1 MLAMVETH
9 LVSSLSTSISYC
21 LLQFDEL
28 GFFFFFF
35 LGVSLKIVIAF
46 FVVKSVRTLVFIKEK
61 R

>member
-28 GFFFFFF
+28 GFFFQ
-35 LGVSLKIVIAF
+35 VSLKIVIAF
-46 FVVKSVRTLVFIKEK
+46 FGVKSVRTLVFIKEK